1 VQKLIDAGTAVAGAD
16 LLYQGEFLADGKPL
30 TQSRRV
36 ENNNRQFAGYTL
48 GYNHPL
54 LAQRVHDILTLVTFI
69 KHNEQQPQQIHLVG
83 TRGAGHFVAAAAA
96 MAGDSVQK
104 VALDTGGFRFA
115 EIADIRD
122 VNLWPG
128 AVKYGDLP
136 AFLALSAPRP
146 LWLAGERSVPGV
158 AQAAYRAAGNAAA
171 VTLDHSAS
179 DKSLDACVSW
189 LLR

>member
-1 VQKLIDAGTAVAGAD
+1 VAVVAAD

-30 TQSRRV
+30 ARSRRV
-36 ENNNRQFAGYTL
+36 ENNNREFAGYTL

-54 LAQRVHDILTLVTFI
+54 FAQRVHDLLTLISFV
-69 KHNEQQPQQIHLVG
+69 KHHEQQPERILLIG
-83 TRGAGHFVAAAAA
+83 MRGAAAHAAAAA
-96 MAGDSVQK
+96 AIAGDAIHK

-115 EIADIRD
+115 AITDIRD

-136 AFLALSAPRP
+136 AVLALIAPRP
-146 LWLAGERSVPGV
+146 LRLTGESGVPDLAE
-158 AQAAYRAAGNAAA
+158 AAYRAAGAANVA
-171 VTLDHSAS
+171 HDNDSSPEKTAD
-179 DKSLDACVSW
+179 W